1 MKKTKIKAISLMICL
16 LMVVGVV
23 VGGTVAFLMDASDE
37 VENTFTPSEV
47 TTDVVE
53 DTDSFE
59 NEGIKKDVV
68 IKNTGDTDAFIR
80 AAIVVTWQDE
90 QGNVYGQKPVPG
102 TDYEILL
109 NVDTK
114 DKEDDDNNSWILG
127 NDGFYYHKEAV
138 AGNNDATEVLI
149 NSCTSKNTEPDSNY
163 KLCVEILGSG
173 IQSVPEE
180 VVENVWGVTVENG
193 VITVGGG
200 NQ

>member
-23 VGGTVAFLMDASDE
+23 VGGTVAYLKAESDE
-37 VENTFTPSEV
+37 VDNTFTPSEV

-80 AAIVVTWQDE
+80 AAIVVTWQDK
-90 QGNVYGQKPVPG
+90 QGNVYGQKPAEG
-102 TDYEILL
+102 DYTIDMGDEGW
-109 NVDTK
+109 VK
-114 DKEDDDNNSWILG
+114 GS
-127 NDGFYYHKEAV
+127 DGFWYYTSVVPANGSTK
-138 AGNNDATEVLI
+138 NLI
-149 NSCTSKNTEPDSNY
+149 DTVTCTGTAPDTNY